1 MKERCQKQWEE
12 ERKGT
17 ERGDDDI
24 TAVSNRR
31 KHVRGNVT
39 ALQKTAP

>member
-12 ERKGT
+12 GT
-17 ERGDDDI
+17 ERGDDDV
-24 TAVSNRR
+24 TVSNRR